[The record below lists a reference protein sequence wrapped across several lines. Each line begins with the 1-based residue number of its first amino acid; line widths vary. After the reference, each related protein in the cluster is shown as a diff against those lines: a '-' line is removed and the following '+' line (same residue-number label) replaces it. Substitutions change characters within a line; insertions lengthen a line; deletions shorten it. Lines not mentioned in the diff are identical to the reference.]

1 MTDPLLPPDELI
13 DGHTLDEL
21 SDYLAAGRQPADPT
35 IDDSPQCRAA
45 LTALERLGRA
55 TQDLLDEEAAASPAD
70 DDWVGRILTGI
81 RLDVQSGRRIPIA
94 HPDPAADLA
103 LTEGAVRALVRGV
116 GDEIDGVLVG
126 RCRLDGE
133 VETPGAPVAVHL
145 EISVRYGVSMTETAE
160 AVRNAVAAEL
170 ARHAELTITSVD
182 VLVTDVREPRT
193 GKDAR

>member
-21 SDYLAAGRQPADPT
+21 SDYLAAGRRPADPS

-45 LTALERLGRA
+45 LSALERLGRA
-55 TQDLLDEEAAASPAD
+55 TVDLLEAEAEASPAD

-81 RLDVQSGRRIPIA
+81 RLDVQSGRRIPIP
-94 HPDPAADLA
+94 HPDPEADLA

-116 GDEIDGVLVG
+116 GDDIDGVLVG
-126 RCRLDGE
+126 RCRLDGD
-133 VETPGAPVAVHL
+133 VETPGSPVAVHV
-145 EISVRYGVSMTETAE
+145 EISVRYGVSMTGTAD
-160 AVRNAVAAEL
+160 AVRAAVAAEL
-170 ARHAELTITSVD
+170 ARHAELTIASVD
-182 VLVTDVREPRT
+182 VVVTDVREPRT

>member
-21 SDYLAAGRQPADPT
+21 SDYLAAGRQPADPS
-35 IDDSPQCRAA
+35 IDGSPQCRAA

-55 TQDLLDEEAAASPAD
+55 TQDLLDQEAAASPTD

-94 HPDPAADLA
+94 HPDPTADLA

-116 GDEIDGVLVG
+116 GDDIDGVLVG
-126 RCRLDGE
+126 RCRLEGDA
-133 VETPGAPVAVHL
+133 ETPGAPVAVHL

-160 AVRNAVAAEL
+160 AVRKAVVAEL
-170 ARHAELTITSVD
+170 ARHAELTIASVD
-182 VLVTDVREPRT
+182 VLVTDVREPRA

>member
-21 SDYLAAGRQPADPT
+21 SAYLAAGRQPADPT

-55 TQDLLDEEAAASPAD
+55 TQDLLDEEAAARPAE

-81 RLDVQSGRRIPIA
+81 RLDVQSGRRIPIS
-94 HPDPAADLA
+94 HPDPAAELA

-116 GDEIDGVLVG
+116 GDDIDGVLVG

-133 VETPGAPVAVHL
+133 VETPGAPIAVHV
-145 EISVRYGVSMTETAE
+145 EISVRYGVPMTATAE

-193 GKDAR
+193 GKDA